1 MFSFVFLIGAFGAP
15 FPLELK
21 NLKTYKKMKN
31 TINSLAALALAC
43 GTLLSSCMTAG
54 NTTQG
59 TTGATTSSQS
69 TNTALQTGAAVA
81 SALLSQQAQTN
92 STAAAANSVL
102 SAVNNGSLISGIVG
116 LLTGGATSANSIVGT
131 WNYSEPTV
139 QFQSENLLAQAG
151 GVYIAQSMVSKLAPY
166 YEKFGFK
173 KGVFRATF
181 NSDNTCSIVFG
192 QRTIPGTYTFNP
204 STNTL
209 NIKGQFGLVNLTA
222 YVTVTANQMALTF
235 DSSKFLSL
243 ATVLSG
249 GANAGNAQASA
260 ISQLANS
267 YTGMK
272 TGFLLT
278 K

>member
-1 MFSFVFLIGAFGAP
+1 
-15 FPLELK
+15 
-21 NLKTYKKMKN
+21 MKN
-31 TINSLAALALAC
+31 TIKSLAALALAC
-43 GTLLSSCMTAG
+43 GTLLSSCMTPAG
-54 NTTQG
+54 TTTQG
-59 TTGATTSSQS
+59 TTGATTSSQTS
-69 TNTALQTGAAVA
+69 STALQTGAAVA

-102 SAVNNGSLISGIVG
+102 SAVNSGSLISGIVG
-116 LLTGGATSANSIVGT
+116 LLTGGATSTNSIVGT

-249 GANAGNAQASA
+249 GANAGNAQTSA

>member
-15 FPLELK
+15 FPLKLK

-31 TINSLAALALAC
+31 TIKSLATLALAC

-54 NTTQG
+54 TTTQG

-116 LLTGGATSANSIVGT
+116 LLTGGATSTNSIVGT

-249 GANAGNAQASA
+249 GANAGNAQTSA

>member
-1 MFSFVFLIGAFGAP
+1 
-15 FPLELK
+15 
-21 NLKTYKKMKN
+21 MKN

-43 GTLLSSCMTAG
+43 GTLLSSCMTPAG
-54 NTTQG
+54 TTTQG
-59 TTGATTSSQS
+59 ATGATTSSQTS
-69 TNTALQTGAAVA
+69 STALQTGAAVA
-81 SALLSQQAQTN
+81 SALLSQQAQTS
-92 STAAAANSVL
+92 STAAAANTVL
-102 SAVNNGSLISGIVG
+102 SAVNSGSLISGIVG

-151 GVYIAQSMVSKLAPY
+151 GVYIAQNMVTKLTPY

-181 NSDNTCSIVFG
+181 SSDNTCSIVFG
-192 QRTIPGTYTFNP
+192 QRTIPGTYTYNA
-204 STNTL
+204 SNNTI

-222 YVTVTANQMALTF
+222 YVTVSANQMALTF

-243 ATVLSG
+243 ATLLSG
-249 GANAGNAQASA
+249 GTSGNAQTSA

>member
-1 MFSFVFLIGAFGAP
+1 
-15 FPLELK
+15 
-21 NLKTYKKMKN
+21 MKN
-31 TINSLAALALAC
+31 TFYSVATLIVAC
-43 GTLLSSCMTAG
+43 GTLLGSCMTPA
-54 NTTQG
+54 G
-59 TTGATTSSQS
+59 TTTGTTANSTQQSS
-69 TNTALQTGAAVA
+69 TALQTGAAVA

-249 GANAGNAQASA
+249 GANAGNAQTSA